1 MKKVLQK
8 MSLLCMAL
16 IASLSMYAGDN
27 DLLWD
32 YTEAA
37 PTANPAKGLNDALL
51 YYESKVSDAAGTKNG
66 LKGVKLNSSGYA
78 FFAKPAVAGKLSL
91 TIGLRNG
98 TGAFC
103 VDVYKCTIADGKA
116 TFTDGAATP
125 ADADLIATTDE
136 VQESNAVHVEIPADV
151 TGIYIKRHTGAEG
164 VLSKVVFKETV
175 ARNFTDFEITNDQLK
190 VQGYTGSDL
199 PSGVTFSGNDEQADS
214 HGYRNVTITVPV
226 DGTVKFTI
234 GGCQYANRTFSV
246 KNATEEVVGTVDP
259 KTANCYHQDGSVVTY
274 LYVGAAT
281 TLTFENIQYLPYFK
295 AEATEVQEAT
305 ITYKDQNGKELGK
318 KTLYEG
324 DPIGEVPYTEADL
337 TIPSG
342 QKFRGWVYGSK
353 VKVAATDVVT
363 GNTTVSA
370 LVTDIESV
378 AVGTVQTYDLTQKT
392 FYPEDHETIT
402 ITGGS
407 YYNNHGWT
415 MDANGTISVDVA
427 GKAQVVVS
435 ECEYGSGTT
444 FTVTDANSNVV
455 AADVNAKAASDA
467 DGASQAFQYDGEAT
481 TLTLTFASQTFVHKI
496 SVYNV
501 EEFPVK
507 DEATG
512 YFIVAPGDAG
522 GLMLAFNEANSTPDT
537 KIFLPDGTYDFG
549 EATSIGLSG
558 TNTSIIGQSTKAIIK
573 NAPPKE
579 KEGLGSADMLLNT
592 GSNLYLQDVT
602 LWNDMSFDGGT
613 GRAAVFHDKGTNTIC
628 KNVNMLSYQDTYYS
642 NKVGATYYF
651 EGGELHGVVDF
662 LCGDSKVYFNGC
674 NIVTESIKDA
684 TITANSELY
693 VFKNCTITPNGKKYN
708 FGRAW
713 SADGDGPKCVFL
725 NTTLADDG
733 ANLLSSRWNPSG
745 INVDYTVAGEYG
757 TMDSKGEVI
766 TPASNIVT
774 FAKKSTKL
782 ETILDASALET
793 YSIENV
799 LGEWAATAQAA
810 VKQAAAP
817 KATISGNTIS
827 ITPADGGDTGIYLIE
842 EKNGGFVALVQGDT
856 YVIPELE
863 AGSIDLG
870 ITDAVA
876 YTVRAANAMGGFG
889 EAADVT
895 IETGISEVNAENAAA
910 VAEGKI
916 VANGKVLIL
925 KNGKKF
931 TAAGAEM

>member
-1 MKKVLQK
+1 
-8 MSLLCMAL
+8 MAL
-16 IASLSMYAGDN
+16 VASLSMYAGDN

-32 YTEAA
+32 YSETA
-37 PTANPAKGLNDALL
+37 PSGSPDKGL
-51 YYESKVSDAAGTKNG
+51 YYGSSVNDAAGTKNG

-78 FFAKPAVAGKLSL
+78 FFAKPAVAGKLSV
-91 TIGLRNG
+91 TIGKRDG
-98 TGAFC
+98 VGAYC

-175 ARNFTDFEITNDQLK
+175 QRDFTDFEITNDQLK
-190 VQGYTGSDL
+190 VQGYTGSGL
-199 PSGVTFSGNDEQADS
+199 PAGVSFNGNDAEADD
-214 HGYRNVTITVPV
+214 HGYRSVTITVPV

-246 KNATEEVVGTVDP
+246 KNGSGDVVGTVDP
-259 KTANCYHQDGSVVTY
+259 KTTNCYHVDGSVVTY
-274 LYVGAAT
+274 LYVGDAT
-281 TLTFENIQYLPYFK
+281 TLTFDNIQYLPYFK
-295 AEATEVQEAT
+295 AEATEVQEAV

-318 KTLYEG
+318 KTVYEG

-337 TIPSG
+337 TIAEG

-370 LVTDIESV
+370 LVTPIESV
-378 AVGTVQTYDLTQKT
+378 SVGSVQTYDLTQKI

-402 ITGGS
+402 ITDGS
-407 YYNNHGWT
+407 YYNTHGW
-415 MDANGTISVDVA
+415 DIAANGTISFDVA

-455 AADVNAKAASDA
+455 AADVNAKAASGA

-602 LWNDMSFDGGT
+602 LWNDMPFDGGT

-674 NIVTESIKDA
+674 KIVTESIKDA

-693 VFKNCTITPNGKKYN
+693 VFNNCTITPNGKKYN

-733 ANLLSSRWNPSG
+733 ANLLSTRWNPSG
-745 INVDYTVAGEYG
+745 INVDYVVAGEYG
-757 TMDSKGEVI
+757 TMDSNGKVI
-766 TPASNIVT
+766 TPSSNIVT
-774 FAKKSTKL
+774 FAKKDTKL
-782 ETILDASALET
+782 ETILDASALTT

-799 LGEWAATAQAA
+799 LGEWAAEAQAA
-810 VKQAAAP
+810 TVQAAAP
-817 KATISGNTIS
+817 KATLKDGVIT
-827 ITPADGGDTGIYLIE
+827 ITPANGGDAGVYLIE
-842 EKNGGFVALVQGDT
+842 KNGEFLKLTSETEVVVEENQPASFGNDVT
-856 YVIPELE
+856 EL
-863 AGSIDLG
+863 DP
-870 ITDAVA
+870 V
-876 YTVRAANAMGGFG
+876 YTVRASNAMGGFG
-889 EAADVT
+889 EPATVSQETAVEVVEAAP
-895 IETGISEVNAENAAA
+895 EAKA
-910 VAEGKI
+910 AEGAFVI
-916 VANGKVLIL
+916 GGKVVII
-925 KNGKKF
+925 KDGKQF
-931 TAAGAEM
+931 TAAGARIK

>member
-1 MKKVLQK
+1 

-16 IASLSMYAGDN
+16 VASLSMYAGDN

-32 YTEAA
+32 YTEKA
-37 PTANPAKGLNDALL
+37 PSGSPDNGL
-51 YYESKVSDAAGTKNG
+51 YYGSNVNDAAGTKNG

-91 TIGLRNG
+91 TIGPRSGSNE
-98 TGAFC
+98 FN
-103 VDVYKCTIADGKA
+103 VKVYGCTISGGVA
-116 TFTDGAATP
+116 TKG
-125 ADADLIATTDE
+125 DLIASTDK
-136 VQESNAVHVEIPADV
+136 VTESNAVHVDISAEV
-151 TGIYIKRHTGAEG
+151 TGIYIERETPVEG

-175 ARNFTDFEITNDQLK
+175 QRDFTDFEITNDQLK

-281 TLTFENIQYLPYFK
+281 TLTFDNIQYLPYFK
-295 AEATEVQEAT
+295 AEATEVQEAV

-318 KTLYEG
+318 KTVYEG

-337 TIPSG
+337 TIAEG

-353 VKVAATDVVT
+353 VKVVATDVVT

-435 ECEYGSGTT
+435 ECEHGSGTT

-455 AADVNAKAASDA
+455 AADVNAKAASGA

-602 LWNDMSFDGGT
+602 LWNDMPFDGGT

-674 NIVTESIKDA
+674 KIVTESIKDA

-693 VFKNCTITPNGKKYN
+693 VFNNCTITPNGKKYN

-733 ANLLSSRWNPSG
+733 ANLLSTRWNPSG

-757 TMDSKGEVI
+757 TMDSKGTVI

-774 FAKKSTKL
+774 FAKKSTEL

-810 VKQAAAP
+810 VKQAAVTE
-817 KATISGNTIS
+817 ATMEGNTIT
-827 ITPADGGDTGIYLIE
+827 ITGDAPAYLIE
-842 EKNGGFVALVQGDT
+842 KDGEFLALTTENT
-856 YVIPELE
+856 YDVSASSAEGTTL
-863 AGSIDLG
+863 SITADP
-870 ITDAVA
+870 V
-876 YTVRAANAMGGFG
+876 YTVRAANAKGGFG
-889 EAADVT
+889 EAAVVVVA
-895 IETGISEVNAENAAA
+895 TGINEVNAEGAAA
-910 VAEGKI
+910 EDGKF
-916 VANGKVLIL
+916 VENGKVVIV

>member
-1 MKKVLQK
+1 

-32 YTEAA
+32 YTEKA
-37 PTANPAKGLNDALL
+37 PSGSPDNGL
-51 YYESKVSDAAGTKNG
+51 YYGSNVNDAAGTKNG

-91 TIGLRNG
+91 TIGKRDG
-98 TGAFC
+98 VGAYC

-175 ARNFTDFEITNDQLK
+175 QRDFTDFEITNDQLK
-190 VQGYTGSDL
+190 VQGYTGSGL
-199 PSGVTFSGNDEQADS
+199 PAGVSFSGNDAEADD

-226 DGTVKFTI
+226 DGTVKFSI
-234 GGCQYANRTFSV
+234 GGCRYANKTFSV

-281 TLTFENIQYLPYFK
+281 TLTFDNIQYLPYFK
-295 AEATEVQEAT
+295 AEATEVQEAV

-318 KTLYEG
+318 KTVYEG

-337 TIPSG
+337 TIAEG

-370 LVTDIESV
+370 LVTPIESV
-378 AVGTVQTYDLTQKT
+378 SVGSVQTYDLTQKI

-402 ITGGS
+402 VTGGS
-407 YYNNHGWT
+407 YYNDHGWT

-455 AADVNAKAASDA
+455 AADVNAKAASGA

-602 LWNDMSFDGGT
+602 LWNDMPFDGGT

-674 NIVTESIKDA
+674 KIVTESIKDA

-693 VFKNCTITPNGKKYN
+693 VFNNCTITPNGKKYN

-733 ANLLSSRWNPSG
+733 ANLLSTRWNPSG

-757 TMDSKGEVI
+757 TMDSKGTVI
-766 TPASNIVT
+766 TPASNVVE
-774 FAKKSTKL
+774 FAKKNKKL
-782 ETILDASALET
+782 ETILDASALTT
-793 YSIENV
+793 YSMENV
-799 LGEWAATAQAA
+799 LGADFAATAQAA
-810 VKQAAAP
+810 TAQAAAP
-817 KATISGNTIS
+817 TATIKDNVIT
-827 ITPADGGDTGIYLIE
+827 ITPANGGDAGVYLIE
-842 EKNGGFVALVQGDT
+842 KDGEFLALTSETT
-856 YVIPELE
+856 YNVSEQAEEGNKVTAEP
-863 AGSIDLG
+863 
-870 ITDAVA
+870 V
-876 YTVRAANAMGGFG
+876 YTVRAANAKGGFG
-889 EAADVT
+889 EAAVAT
-895 IETGISEVNAENAAA
+895 VPTAIEVVEATAEAATA
-910 VAEGKI
+910 AEGAFVI
-916 VANGKVLIL
+916 DGKVVIV
-925 KNGKKF
+925 KEGKQF
-931 TAAGAEM
+931 TAAGARIK

>member
-1 MKKVLQK
+1 MRKVLQK
-8 MSLLCMAL
+8 MSLLCMVL
-16 IASLSMYAGDN
+16 VASLSMYAGDN

-32 YTEAA
+32 YTESA
-37 PTANPAKGLNDALL
+37 PSSNPDNGLHYD
-51 YYESKVSDAAGTKNG
+51 SKVNDAAGTNNG
-66 LKGVKLNSSGYA
+66 LKGVKLNSKGFA
-78 FFAKPAVAGKLSL
+78 WFAKPAVAGKLSL
-91 TIGLRNG
+91 TIGLRSG
-98 TGAFC
+98 VGAYC

-175 ARNFTDFEITNDQLK
+175 QRDFTDFEMKMANMSAEYDVTTLP
-190 VQGYTGSDL
+190 TG
-199 PSGVTFSGNDEQADS
+199 VEFSGTFNSDQ
-214 HGYRNVTITVPV
+214 HGYRNATIKVPV
-226 DGTVKFTI
+226 DGTVKFTFGDCKYGNKSFNVTNKNGEI
-234 GGCQYANRTFSV
+234 IATVGYKADGCWKDDDASRDYVF
-246 KNATEEVVGTVDP
+246 
-259 KTANCYHQDGSVVTY
+259 TY
-274 LYVGAAT
+274 LYVGEADE
-281 TLTFENIQYLPYFK
+281 LTFNNIQYLNYFK
-295 AEATEVQEAT
+295 AEATEVQPAT
-305 ITYKDQNGKELGK
+305 ITYKDQNGKTLGTK
-318 KTLYEG
+318 DLYEG
-324 DPIGEVPYTEADL
+324 DAIGETPYTEADL
-337 TIPSG
+337 TIAEG

-353 VKVAATDVVT
+353 VKVVATDVVT

-455 AADVNAKAASDA
+455 AADVNAKAASGA

-602 LWNDMSFDGGT
+602 LWNNMTFDGGT

-674 NIVTESIKDA
+674 KIVTESIKDA

-693 VFKNCTITPNGKKYN
+693 VFNNCTITPNGKKYN

-733 ANLLSSRWNPSG
+733 ANLLSTRWNPSG

-757 TMDSKGEVI
+757 TMDSKGTVI
-766 TPASNIVT
+766 TPASNVVE
-774 FAKKSTKL
+774 FAKKNTKR
-782 ETILDASALET
+782 ETILDASALTT

-799 LGEWAATAQAA
+799 LGADFAAVAQAA
-810 VKQAAAP
+810 VAQAAAP
-817 KATISGNTIS
+817 KASLEGNTIT
-827 ITPADGGDTGIYLIE
+827 ITPANGGDAGVYLIE
-842 EKNGGFVALVQGDT
+842 KDGEFLALTNETT
-856 YVIPELE
+856 YNVSEQAEEGNKVTANP
-863 AGSIDLG
+863 
-870 ITDAVA
+870 V
-876 YTVRAANAMGGFG
+876 YTVRAANAKGGFG
-889 EAADVT
+889 EPAIVSQETAVEIVEAA
-895 IETGISEVNAENAAA
+895 SEAK
-910 VAEGKI
+910 VAEGAFVI
-916 VANGKVLIL
+916 DGKVVIV
-925 KNGKKF
+925 KDGKQF
-931 TAAGAEM
+931 TAAGARIK

>member
-1 MKKVLQK
+1 

-32 YTEAA
+32 YTEKA
-37 PTANPAKGLNDALL
+37 PSGSPDNGL
-51 YYESKVSDAAGTKNG
+51 YYGSSVNDAAGTKNG

-103 VDVYKCTIADGKA
+103 VDVYKCTIAGGKA
-116 TFTDGAATP
+116 TFTDGAAEP
-125 ADADLIATTDE
+125 AATDLIATTAE
-136 VQESNAVHVEIPADV
+136 VQESNAVHLEIPADV
-151 TGIYIKRHTGAEG
+151 TGIYVKRHTGAEG
-164 VLSKVVFKETV
+164 VLSKVVFTETV
-175 ARNFTDFEITNDQLK
+175 QRNFTDFEMVLH
-190 VQGYTGSDL
+190 SL
-199 PSGVTFSGNDEQADS
+199 PSEYDVTQLPTGVTFAGTYNSDT
-214 HGYRNVTITVPV
+214 HGYRDATITVPV

-234 GGCQYANRTFSV
+234 GGCQYAKRTFSV
-246 KNATEEVVGTVDP
+246 KNAAGEVVGTVDP
-259 KTANCYHQDGSVVTY
+259 YTTKCYHQDASVVTY
-274 LYVGAAT
+274 LYVGEAT

-324 DPIGEVPYTEADL
+324 DAIGEVPYTEADL

-342 QKFRGWVYGSK
+342 QKFRGWIYGSK

-378 AVGTVQTYDLTQKT
+378 AVGTVQTYDLTQKI

-402 ITGGS
+402 ITDGS

-415 MDANGTISVDVA
+415 INANGTISVDVA

-435 ECEYGSGTT
+435 ECEYGNGTT
-444 FTVTDANSNVV
+444 FTVTDAKGNVV
-455 AADVNAKAASDA
+455 VADVNAKAASGS
-467 DGASQAFQYDGEAT
+467 DGAAQAFNYDGEAT
-481 TLTLTFASQTFVHKI
+481 TLTLTFAAQTFVHKI

-507 DEATG
+507 DDATG

-522 GLMLAFNEANSTPDT
+522 GLMLALNEANSTPNT

-549 EATSIGLSG
+549 EATLIGLSG

-613 GRAAVFHDKGTNTIC
+613 GRAAVLHDKGTNTIC

-725 NTTLADDG
+725 NTTLADNG

-817 KATISGNTIS
+817 KATISGNTIK
-827 ITPADGGDTGIYLIE
+827 IVPADGGDAGVYLIE
-842 EKNGGFVALVQGDT
+842 EKNGGFVALTSDT
-856 YVIPELE
+856 EYTFPALE
-863 AGSIDLG
+863 AGSNDV
-870 ITDAVA
+870 TEAVA

-895 IETGISEVNAENAAA
+895 EATAIEVIEANAETEASQADGTY
-910 VAEGKI
+910 VIDGKVVIVKEGK
-916 VANGKVLIL
+916 KVSP
-925 KNGKKF
+925 
-931 TAAGAEM
+931 AGIEM

>member
-1 MKKVLQK
+1 
-8 MSLLCMAL
+8 MAL

-32 YTEAA
+32 YTEKA
-37 PTANPAKGLNDALL
+37 PSGSPDNGL
-51 YYESKVSDAAGTKNG
+51 YYGSNVNDAAGTKNG

-78 FFAKPAVAGKLSL
+78 FFAKPAVAGKLSV
-91 TIGLRNG
+91 TIGKRDG
-98 TGAFC
+98 AGAFC
-103 VDVYKCTIADGKA
+103 VDVYKCTVSEGKA
-116 TFTDGAATP
+116 TFTGGAETP
-125 ADADLIATTDE
+125 SADDLIATTDE
-136 VQESNAVHVEIPADV
+136 VTESNAVHVEIPADV

-164 VLSKVVFKETV
+164 VLSKVVFKESIP
-175 ARNFTDFEITNDQLK
+175 RDFTDFEITNDQLK
-190 VQGYTGSDL
+190 VQGYDGSDL

-259 KTANCYHQDGSVVTY
+259 KTTNCYHVDGSVVTY

-281 TLTFENIQYLPYFK
+281 TLTFDNIQYLPYFK
-295 AEATEVQEAT
+295 AEATEVQEAV

-318 KTLYEG
+318 KTVYEG

-337 TIPSG
+337 TIAEG

-353 VKVAATDVVT
+353 VKVNASDVVT
-363 GNTTVSA
+363 GNTTISA
-370 LVTDIESV
+370 LVTPIESV
-378 AVGTVQTYDLTQKT
+378 SVGSVQTYDLTQKI

-402 ITGGS
+402 ITDGS
-407 YYNNHGWT
+407 YYNTHGW
-415 MDANGTISVDVA
+415 DIAANGTISFDVA

-444 FTVTDANSNVV
+444 FTVTDANGQVV
-455 AADVNAKAASDA
+455 AENVNAKAAKDA
-467 DGASQAFQYDGEAT
+467 DGATQSFRYDGEAT
-481 TLTLTFASQTFVHKI
+481 TLTLTFASQTYVHKVT
-496 SVYNV
+496 VYNV
-501 EEFPVK
+501 SEFPVK
-507 DEATG
+507 DEATN
-512 YFIVAPGDAG
+512 YYIVAPGDAG
-522 GLMLAFNEANSTPDT
+522 GLMMAINEANSTPNT
-537 KIFLPDGTYDFG
+537 KIFLPNGTYDFG
-549 EATSIGLSG
+549 EATGITLSG
-558 TNTSIIGQSTKAIIK
+558 TNTSIIGESTGAIIK

-592 GSNLYLQDVT
+592 GADLYLQDVT
-602 LWNDMSFDGGT
+602 LWNNMTFDGGT
-613 GRAAVFHDKGTNTIC
+613 GRAAVLHDKGTNTIC

-674 NIVTESIKDA
+674 KIVTESIKDA

-693 VFKNCTITPNGKKYN
+693 VFNNCTITPNGKKYN

-733 ANLLSSRWNPSG
+733 ANLLSTRWNPSG

-757 TMDSKGEVI
+757 TMDSKGTVI
-766 TPASNIVT
+766 TPASNVVE
-774 FAKKSTKL
+774 FAKKNTKR
-782 ETILDASALET
+782 ETILDASALTT

-799 LGEWAATAQAA
+799 LGADFAAVAQAA
-810 VKQAAAP
+810 VAQATAP
-817 KATISGNTIS
+817 KASLEGNTIT
-827 ITPADGGDTGIYLIE
+827 ITPANGGDAGVYLIE
-842 EKNGGFVALVQGDT
+842 KDGEFLALTNETT
-856 YVIPELE
+856 YNVSEQAEEGNKVTANP
-863 AGSIDLG
+863 
-870 ITDAVA
+870 V
-876 YTVRAANAMGGFG
+876 YTVRAANAKGGFG
-889 EAADVT
+889 EPAIVSQETAVEI
-895 IETGISEVNAENAAA
+895 IEAAA
-910 VAEGKI
+910 EKAQAAEGTFVIDGKI
-916 VANGKVLIL
+916 VIIKDGKQ
-925 KNGKKF
+925 F
-931 TAAGAEM
+931 TAAGARIK